1 MALTNAFLTTDPS
14 LIYASTGTNAIVSAY
29 FCNLGSQTVQ
39 FTLYAVPAGGTPE
52 DSNTIYKTI
61 NVTTYDTFVMDVE
74 KIILED
80 GEALWASASEDTAL
94 AVTIVTVGV

>member
-1 MALTNAFLTTDPS
+1 MALTNAFLATEPAP
-14 LIYASTGTNAIVSAY
+14 IYTSTGTNAIVSAY
-29 FCNLGSQTVQ
+29 FCNLGNQTVQ

-80 GEALWASASEDTAL
+80 NESLWASASVGDSI